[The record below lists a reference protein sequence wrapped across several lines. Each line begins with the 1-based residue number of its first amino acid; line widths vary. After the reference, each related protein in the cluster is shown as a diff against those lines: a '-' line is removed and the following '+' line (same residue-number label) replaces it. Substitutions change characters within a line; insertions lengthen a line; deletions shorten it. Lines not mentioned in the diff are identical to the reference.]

1 MTQETVTIFETSTPP
16 AKINLDYFI
25 NDIVAFYECSSL
37 EPERYLF
44 YYNGTAEDI
53 TGFLFTVGFQ
63 DIKIL
68 RKVSMFDSQ
77 ETITWNGRTKYER
90 VEK

>member
-37 EPERYLF
+37 EPKRYLF
-44 YYNGTAEDI
+44 YYNGTAENI
-53 TGFLFTVGFQ
+53 TGFLSAIGFE
-63 DIKIL
+63 DIKLL
-68 RKVSMFDSQ
+68 RKVSVSDSN
-77 ETITWNGRTKYER
+77 ETITWNGRTKYQKLEN
-90 VEK
+90 